1 MLVFKFICALILR
14 RQTSELKELQNKKS
28 HSDTALAGCAID
40 PMCATKMVRNVELF
54 FSTPWRHIGIEV

>member
-1 MLVFKFICALILR
+1 VLVFKFICALILR